1 MNARILKGILLLTS
15 ISLAI
20 LLVRLHYN
28 FSIGAGFSWGSG
40 GSLQIILYQSTFA
53 AFLLATGI
61 YIRQVFTRIERLDV
75 ITMLWRLFIIGMVG
89 ITLMLAMLMLKR
101 VMVQNFNAS
110 SMGILAPIFF
120 IGGIYALIIFFLSAI
135 FIFRR
140 FILYQK
146 NRRKLF
152 SWNLFQVF
160 LLIALVMTVKQFML
174 ILVGNN
180 ASSLATL
187 DTVITVI
194 YAALLLLLSTS
205 LSWTAYL
212 NFNQKL
218 KALGLFTLVIVVSVT
233 YLMALGQLPE
243 ELFVSG
249 LPNPVMKGYLE
260 MKFISYIA
268 AFTLSYSVVSILVLF
283 FNLPTS
289 SVFELKSSEIA
300 NFNKINQAIQG
311 NLDFD
316 EILHTLLDASM
327 LSANAQAGWI
337 MVHEGEESRIHSR
350 KGISEPEI
358 NSILAADDVLNIIQA
373 DKLMYQVKNL
383 KRHKNLK
390 KIDTRYKALVGL
402 PILVKNE
409 GFGLLFVMNEVSNS
423 FEDVTLG
430 SLTSFAEQAGTAIEN
445 AGLIKNAI
453 NLERYQ
459 EQLKIAKE
467 VQSQLLPSRL
477 PESDRVQFAVISE
490 TADEVG
496 GDYFDILQENE
507 DIFRIAIGDVSGKG
521 TTAAFYMAE
530 VKGIFHAL
538 SLTGVSPRAFVNYAN
553 QAIAKC
559 FQKGFFFTLT
569 YLEMDLKKKKLEMIR
584 AGHCPAFF
592 YQKASDSICIHREG
606 TLGLGLVRDASFE
619 KYVKKAETISFEP
632 GDFMVLYTD
641 GIIEA
646 RNSADE
652 EYGYD
657 RFQAVLE
664 SNKEVTPKKLGA
676 EIMKS
681 VTNFAGQDIHDD
693 FTVLIIKFL

>member
-1 MNARILKGILLLTS
+1 MNARIIKGILLLLS
-15 ISLAI
+15 ISLAV
-20 LLVRLHYN
+20 LLVVLHYTITKSVQL
-28 FSIGAGFSWGSG
+28 FQGSG
-40 GSLQIILYQSTFA
+40 GGFQIILYQSTFA
-53 AFLLATGI
+53 GFMLATAI
-61 YIRQVFTRIERLDV
+61 YIRQVFAKIDRLDV

-101 VMVQNFNAS
+101 IMVQNFNSS

-120 IGGIYALIIFFLSAI
+120 VGGVYALLIFFLSAI

-146 NRRKLF
+146 NRRKLI
-152 SWNLFQVF
+152 SWNLFQIF
-160 LLIALVMTVKQFML
+160 LVIALLFTVRE
-174 ILVGNN
+174 LVDRPFND
-180 ASSLATL
+180 ASSLFTL
-187 DTVITVI
+187 ETVITI
-194 YAALLLLLSTS
+194 LFAALLLFLSTS

-218 KALGLFTLVIVVSVT
+218 KALGLFTLIIIVSVT

-249 LPNPVMKGYLE
+249 LPNPLIEGYLE
-260 MKFISYIA
+260 MKFINYIA
-268 AFTLSYSVVSILVLF
+268 AFTLSYSTVSILVLF

-311 NLDFD
+311 NLEFD
-316 EILHTLLDASM
+316 EILNTLLDASM

-337 MVHEGEESRIHSR
+337 LLTNEGKQIINNR
-350 KGISEPEI
+350 KGITEKEI
-358 NSILAADDVLNIIQA
+358 HKILSADGILEKIKA
-373 DKLMYQVKNL
+373 EKGLYQVKNL
-383 KRHKNLK
+383 KRHKTLK
-390 KIDTRYKALVGL
+390 QVDTRYKALVGM

-409 GFGLLFVMNEVSNS
+409 TFGLLFVMNEISNS

-430 SLTSFAEQAGTAIEN
+430 SLSSFAEQAGTAIEN
-445 AGLIKNAI
+445 ANLIKNAI
-453 NLERYQ
+453 SLERYQ

-467 VQSQLLPSRL
+467 VQSQLLPSKL

-496 GDYFDILQENE
+496 GDYFDILQEGE

-538 SLTGVSPRAFVNYAN
+538 GLVGVNPEEFVTYAN

-569 YLEMDLKKKKLEMIR
+569 YLQLDLKKKELQMIR

-592 YQKASDSICIHREG
+592 YQKASDKICVHRDG
-606 TLGLGLVRDASFE
+606 TLGLGLVRDGSFK
-619 KYVKKAETISFEP
+619 KYVKKAETIAFEK

-646 RNSADE
+646 RNKTDE

-657 RFQAVLE
+657 RFQRVLE
-664 SNKEVTPKKLGA
+664 NNKDADPEGISA
-676 EIMKS
+676 AIMDS
-681 VTNFAGQDIHDD
+681 VHEFAGQDIHDD
-693 FTVLIIKFL
+693 YTVLIIKF